1 MIRRPPTH
9 NSDWIDAP
17 PSSEEARL
25 PEPDLKHTEIAIL
38 VVATILAVV
47 LWQLGMLATSPLR
60 MLLLLCS
67 GFCFNLGGLF
77 LIRRLGKPS
86 HLLIRWGNLTLIS
99 LGIWIT
105 GGLTSPF
112 IAFYFLYIAVAAIRQ
127 GRKGGRWGFVEATV
141 ALAFLALLALP
152 FSPHETQ
159 TLLVTLAGLV
169 VFAIGME
176 GIAQQRLDAIH
187 VLSVRNRQL
196 RILHNATSTL
206 TASLYPQQIAETL
219 IAHVAELAGCSRG
232 AIFLLSQEG
241 DRLYL
246 ASSQGLE
253 GSLQEAWR
261 SVPVDEHSAPLAITQ
276 KRPVFL
282 KDLRKDPLLQNRGEE
297 IQVEGTLLDL
307 PLISGGRAKGLVRF
321 LCPRQSKPTPD
332 LIDLLLMLCQQAA
345 LALENARLFQE
356 ITDRNRQL
364 QQAFQELRSLDE
376 QRNQFVASIAHD
388 LRAPLTFLQGY
399 VELLLQEELGPLT
412 EEQRNALR
420 VIEEK
425 THLLDRLTENITT
438 LERLTLAPET
448 LHPVSIVHLARAA
461 LQSAQPTAQAAGIAL
476 EAELAEDLKPV
487 FGDPVRLAQVLDNL
501 LSNAL
506 KYTPAGGK
514 VTVRAKRVANE
525 VHVSVADTG
534 IGIPREAQAHIF
546 DRFYRVQTTNG
557 RPGLGLGLWI
567 VREVIEAHGGRVWME
582 SEPGKGSTFTFAL
595 PETGALPSTA
605 PHRPSGP
612 APQGGSAPDAS

>member
-1 MIRRPPTH
+1 M
-9 NSDWIDAP
+9 
-17 PSSEEARL
+17 
-25 PEPDLKHTEIAIL
+25 
-38 VVATILAVV
+38 
-47 LWQLGMLATSPLR
+47 
-60 MLLLLCS
+60 
-67 GFCFNLGGLF
+67 
-77 LIRRLGKPS
+77 
-86 HLLIRWGNLTLIS
+86 
-99 LGIWIT
+99 
-105 GGLTSPF
+105 
-112 IAFYFLYIAVAAIRQ
+112 
-127 GRKGGRWGFVEATV
+127 
-141 ALAFLALLALP
+141 
-152 FSPHETQ
+152 
-159 TLLVTLAGLV
+159 
-169 VFAIGME
+169 
-176 GIAQQRLDAIH
+176 
-187 VLSVRNRQL
+187 
-196 RILHNATSTL
+196 
-206 TASLYPQQIAETL
+206 
-219 IAHVAELAGCSRG
+219 
-232 AIFLLSQEG
+232 
-241 DRLYL
+241 
-246 ASSQGLE
+246 
-253 GSLQEAWR
+253 
-261 SVPVDEHSAPLAITQ
+261 
-276 KRPVFL
+276 
-282 KDLRKDPLLQNRGEE
+282 
-297 IQVEGTLLDL
+297 
-307 PLISGGRAKGLVRF
+307 
-321 LCPRQSKPTPD
+321 
-332 LIDLLLMLCQQAA
+332 
-345 LALENARLFQE
+345 
-356 ITDRNRQL
+356 
-364 QQAFQELRSLDE
+364 
-376 QRNQFVASIAHD
+376 ASIAHD

-399 VELLLQEELGPLT
+399 VELLLKEELGPLT

-487 FGDPVRLAQVLDNL
+487 FGDPVRLVQVLDNL

-546 DRFYRVQTTNG
+546 ERFYRVQTTNG